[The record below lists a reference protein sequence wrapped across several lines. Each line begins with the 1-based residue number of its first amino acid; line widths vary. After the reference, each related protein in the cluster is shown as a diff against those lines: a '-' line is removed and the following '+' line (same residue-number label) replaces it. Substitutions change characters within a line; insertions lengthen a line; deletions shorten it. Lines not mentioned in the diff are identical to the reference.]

1 MSNNRVFYACHA
13 VSIDGAFVRGAQSV
27 GMNTTFDL
35 EPIFQLGQ
43 LKKIDTVTLTPQVE
57 LTVSRVLENSNP
69 VLTGTFEQIFED
81 ADHQVCVSIG
91 DDTAPLLVS
100 PSASIHCTGAG
111 VTGVTYNF
119 PVDGT
124 FTEEITFLGDSKSV
138 GGCSVEADEIEDTAA
153 QIVPTRQ
160 YYQSGA
166 PSLVTNAG
174 NLTNVSI
181 STSPGREFMYKLGSY
196 KSFHSYVNTP
206 AEVTI
211 EFEVT
216 ATSTDQIGWVEASAC
231 AGPTGDAFNP
241 EDISINICGSTFTM
255 EKCKLSNITYGG
267 GDTGG
272 GNATINFTYVT
283 FNSLTIS

>member
-57 LTVSRVLENSNP
+57 ITVSRVLENSTP
-69 VLTGTFEQIFED
+69 VLSGTFEEIFES
-81 ADHQVCVSIG
+81 AEHEICVSIG
-91 DDTAPLLVS
+91 DDTAPLLTS
-100 PSASIHCTGAG
+100 PSSNIFCTGAG
-111 VTGVTYNF
+111 VTGVTYSF

-124 FTEEITFLGDSKSV
+124 FTEEITYLGDSKQV
-138 GGCSVEADEIEDTAA
+138 GGCAATATEIEDGND

-160 YYQSGA
+160 YYESGA
-166 PSLVTNAG
+166 PSLVTGAG

-181 STSPGREFMYKLGSY
+181 STSPGREFMYKLGNY

-206 AEVTI
+206 AEVTV

-216 ATSTDQIGWVEASAC
+216 ATGTDNIGWVEANAC
-231 AGPTGDAFNP
+231 AGPTGSAFNS
-241 EDISINICGSTFTM
+241 EDISISICGTTFTM

-272 GNATINFTYVT
+272 GNATINFTYTT
-283 FNSLTIS
+283 FNSITIG